1 MVPSMGGFT
10 ELNGAKSTPPRVRSI
25 LIVGGGAAAWLA
37 AATLARLLKPSFCTI
52 RVVASAHKAEAP
64 FNTEPPFSEVA
75 LPSFHRLNA
84 LLGIDEPD
92 LVRRTQAT
100 FRLGSRFSD
109 WGRRGES
116 YFHTSGPIGAKLD
129 AVPFHQHWLRL
140 RQAAACADIEDY
152 SIATVA
158 AKQGRFAVPV
168 ADRRSVLSLYSYGYH
183 FDALRFADYLS
194 QYACAHGVARM
205 PQRLVDVEFRADDGF
220 IEALRMDDGSALRA
234 DLYIDC
240 RGGESLLSRRD
251 AAASHEDWSRWFP
264 CDGSVGVLCERAGEV
279 TSYADV
285 HALQQG
291 WGWRIPLKESIDC
304 GQAYSREYLS
314 DDAALASLMETLPGK
329 ASTEPRRWRLS
340 AGRPTHFWDKNCLQ
354 LAPPGFDALE
364 ATSLHLVQ
372 TGITRFF
379 SLYPV
384 RILSPDDMEEYNRL
398 TRTEYERIRDFL
410 ILHYKATT
418 RGDSPFW
425 LHCRQMDIPDTLRT
439 KIELFQRCG
448 RIGMRDDEHFGEDS
462 WLTVFLGQGVQ
473 PRAYDPLAEGVDQDR
488 ACDALAHLRSLIN
501 AGAATLPTLGQ
512 FMDGYCSTERKGY
525 P

>member
-10 ELNGAKSTPPRVRSI
+10 ELNGAKSTPQRVRSI
-25 LIVGGGAAAWLA
+25 LIVGGGASAWLA

-52 RVVASAHKAEAP
+52 RVVDSAHKAGAP
-64 FNTEPPFSEVA
+64 FNTAPPFGEVA

-84 LLGIDEPD
+84 LLGIDEQD

-109 WGRRGES
+109 WGQIGER

-140 RQAAACADIEDY
+140 RQLKACADIEDY
-152 SIATVA
+152 SIATVL
-158 AKQGRFAVPV
+158 AKQGRFAAPV
-168 ADRRSVLSLYSYGYH
+168 ADRSSVLSLYSYGYH
-183 FDALRFADYLS
+183 FDAARLADYLS
-194 QYACAHGVARM
+194 QYACAHGVSRVT
-205 PQRLVDVEFRADDGF
+205 QRLVDVEFRAEDGF
-220 IEALRMDDGSALRA
+220 IEALRLDDGLALRA
-234 DLYIDC
+234 DVYIDC

-251 AAASHEDWSRWFP
+251 AGASREDWSRWLP
-264 CDGSVGVLCERAGEV
+264 CDRSVGVLCEQTGKVAPY
-279 TSYADV
+279 TDV

-291 WGWRIPLKESIDC
+291 WAWQIPLKESIDC
-304 GQAYSREYLS
+304 GQTYSSEHLS
-314 DDAALASLMETLPGK
+314 EDAALASLMETLPGK
-329 ASTEPRRWRLS
+329 AITESRRWRLS

-354 LAPPGFDALE
+354 LAPPAFDPLE

-372 TGITRFF
+372 TGITRFV

-384 RILSPDDMEEYNRL
+384 RSFSPDDMEEYNRL
-398 TRTEYERIRDFL
+398 TRIEYDRIRDFL

-418 RGDSPFW
+418 RDDSSFW
-425 LHCRQMDIPDTLRT
+425 LQCRQMDIPDTLRA

-448 RIGMRDDEHFGEDS
+448 RIAMRDDEHFGEDS
-462 WLTVFLGQGVQ
+462 WLTVFLGQGMR
-473 PRAYDPLAEGVDQDR
+473 PRAYDPLADGVDQFR
-488 ACDALAHLRSLIN
+488 ARDALAHLRSLIHT
-501 AGAATLPTLGQ
+501 GAATLPTLGQ
-512 FMDGYCSTERKGY
+512 FMDGYCSTERKDY